1 MLSYL
6 TLYCLGI
13 REASKETIIPILKLL
28 DSDDVE
34 VQRAATAA
42 LGNLAVNSANKKLI
56 VDLGGLTP
64 LIKHMLSPNVEVQ
77 CNAVGCMTNLATHE
91 QNKSTIARSGALIP
105 LTNLA
110 KSKDMRVQRNA
121 AGALL
126 NMTHSGENRK
136 ELVNAGAI
144 PVLVSSLTS
153 TDPDVQYYCTTTLSN
168 IAVDPENRKKL
179 ADEEP
184 RLVYHLVQ
192 LMGPSNSGRVQ
203 CQAALALRNL
213 ASDSNY
219 QIEVVRANGLP
230 FLLDLVK
237 AQPIPLVLAAAA
249 CIRNVSI
256 NKANERFIV
265 SGNFLPPLVHLLDTS
280 ENEEILC
287 HATSTLRNLAASSEQ
302 NRVEIVDAGAIEK
315 IRKRIMNVPAQ
326 VQSEMTA
333 CLAVIALGDA
343 PKTALFDKKI
353 LDILIYLSHSDNVE
367 IRGNSAAAIGNLSN
381 KANSYAPFVANWET
395 PVGGIKGF
403 LISFLRS
410 DKSTFEHIATW
421 MILQLLES
429 DDRQLQKLLGQSQ
442 EIVDS
447 LQQLA
452 SKLQTPENGQAN
464 GASEKLVN
472 GAEMASSQRA
482 VPQLA
487 EKALQLISGQKLKK

>member
-1 MLSYL
+1 M
-6 TLYCLGI
+6 
-13 REASKETIIPILKLL
+13 
-28 DSDDVE
+28 
-34 VQRAATAA
+34 
-42 LGNLAVNSANKKLI
+42 AVNSANKRLI

-121 AGALL
+121 TGALL
-126 NMTHSGENRK
+126 NMTHSDENRK
-136 ELVNAGAI
+136 ELVKAGAI
-144 PVLVSSLTS
+144 PVLVSLLTS

-179 ADEEP
+179 ANEEP

-192 LMGPSNSGRVQ
+192 LMGPTNSSRVQ

-230 FLLDLVK
+230 YLLQLVMS
-237 AQPIPLVLAAAA
+237 QPTPLVLAAVA

-265 SGNFLPPLVHLLDTS
+265 SGKFLPPLVHLLETS
-280 ENEEILC
+280 ENTEILC

-315 IRKRIMNVPAQ
+315 IRNRIMSVSQQ

-333 CLAVIALGDA
+333 CIAVIALGDA

-367 IRGNSAAAIGNLSN
+367 IQGNSAAAIGNLSN
-381 KANSYAPFVANWET
+381 KANSYAPFVENWDS
-395 PVGGIKGF
+395 PAGGIKGF
-403 LISFLRS
+403 LVSYLRS
-410 DKSTFEHIATW
+410 NMSMFEHIASW

-429 DDRQLQKLLGQSQ
+429 DDRQLHKLLAQSQ

-447 LQQLA
+447 LQALA
-452 SKLQTPENGQAN
+452 SKLQQPATDSAGDETGNGTSN
-464 GASEKLVN
+464 TNNNTNNNNDNNNNNNSTNNNNTNNSNNTASN
-472 GAEMASSQRA
+472 TSQKA

-487 EKALQLISGQKLKK
+487 EKALQLIASQKHGAK